1 MNLERPRLLIDAGI
15 PVASVFCI
23 FSLSR
28 PLSLRSGSA
37 VKTIVP
43 CYTDPFDLP
52 MV

>member
-37 VKTIVP
+37 VKAALSSTIRSLTA
-43 CYTDPFDLP
+43 C
-52 MV
+52 